1 MLISSGSIDTNVI
14 YVYDIV
20 YQIIETVNQIYS
32 CDLYNAQ
39 MKIWPARDI
48 MVLITY
54 WQILLLS
61 ADVVELAMS
70 LHIYPYFVMQV
81 EKDMWVTQACLGLYF
96 WHCDK
101 H

>member
-39 MKIWPARDI
+39 MKI
-48 MVLITY
+48 
-54 WQILLLS
+54 
-61 ADVVELAMS
+61 
-70 LHIYPYFVMQV
+70 
-81 EKDMWVTQACLGLYF
+81 
-96 WHCDK
+96 
-101 H
+101 